1 MDATQKRK
9 ALVVAIIHFAT
20 TVFVF
25 WKILHFSSFLG
36 PIESPWHR
44 YWTMF
49 LCLLQPQFWIAPTFA
64 IFLTPVWS
72 ICFGRLYV
80 VFFNWLN
87 HFPVLGK
94 RVF

>member
-9 ALVVAIIHFAT
+9 ALIVAAIHFAT

-25 WKILHFSSFLG
+25 WKILHFSSVLG
-36 PIESPWHR
+36 PIESPWHH
-44 YWTMF
+44 YWMM
-49 LCLLQPQFWIAPTFA
+49 LLRLLQPQFLIAPTFA

-72 ICFGRLYV
+72 LWFGQLYIA
-80 VFFNWLN
+80 FFNWLN
-87 HFPVLGK
+87 HFQALGK